1 MDELCQ
7 RFPSMVQKIL
17 NHVDNETLINFK
29 EAGRDNAAFLENERF
44 YWIRIIQRYNCLI
57 GELQEV
63 WRKVVRKSPKEIIK
77 ELAITVHQFPKTI
90 FKNLK
95 SKYMPRRY
103 AYEPR
108 IVSPLEFVQKLEKQW
123 HPLFIGAACGSVN
136 LCNHIIQKT
145 DVKEPRLTLRTR
157 ILFRAPILPINREN
171 WISGEITPL
180 VFAAVILGDVNVFRF
195 LLEKAEDKNPIVSKH
210 RNWTILHY
218 FAGAGQMEMCRLM
231 VEKVEDKRPQD
242 IDGSTPYHLAAFIGH
257 VELCRLL
264 MEYHTDKNPKDF
276 SDRTP
281 FHNAA
286 SMGHLEVC
294 RLFMDTCVDENHM
307 DDIIRRPL
315 QMAAW
320 NGHLELCKILMER
333 LMDKNP
339 RDHIGQTPF
348 HSATLEVY
356 RLFMKTCADKNY
368 KKYGLRTIRTS
379 FQVAAS
385 IGHLELCRLLIELC
399 EDLNTKDFTYPSHMT
414 ASKKINPQIISR
426 LFMENK
432 NHFENDGRHPRHRFA
447 WNGHVDVVGLFMA
460 SAIEGGNL
468 RVCKLLIEK
477 FKVNVNLSVD
487 YGMTPLHLAA
497 KFGQLEIFKFLCK
510 CVRDENILDNYGK
523 TPSDYLV
530 SGK

>member
-1 MDELCQ
+1 
-7 RFPSMVQKIL
+7 MVQKIL

-29 EAGRDNAAFLENERF
+29 EAGRDNATFLENERF
-44 YWIRIIQRYNCLI
+44 YWIRTIQRYNCLI

-63 WRKVVRKSPKEIIK
+63 WMKVVRKSPKEIIK
-77 ELAITVHQFPKTI
+77 ELAVTVHQFPKTI

-95 SKYMPRRY
+95 SKYMPGRT
-103 AYEPR
+103 

-145 DVKEPRLTLRTR
+145 DIKEPRLTLRTTIR
-157 ILFRAPILPINREN
+157 FRSPILPINREN

-180 VFAAVILGDVNVFRF
+180 VFAAVILEDSNVFKF

-218 FAGAGQMEMCRLM
+218 FAGIGQMEMCRLM
-231 VEKVEDKRPQD
+231 VEKFEDKQPQD

-307 DDIIRRPL
+307 DDGIRRPL

-399 EDLNTKDFTYPSHMT
+399 EDLNTKDFTYPLHMT

-432 NHFENDGRHPRHRFA
+432 NHFQNGSRHPCRHKAA

-477 FKVNVNLSVD
+477 FKVNVNLSGD
-487 YGMTPLHLAA
+487 YGMTPLHLAG

-510 CVRDENILDNYGK
+510 YVFDVNTLDNYGK
-523 TPSDYLV
+523 SPSDYLV